1 MLNEKVPGGI
11 IDHGVQVVRV
21 EGQCVVIVKAVDVH
35 LLQADLV
42 VGVDGGGV
50 EDATGSRRNQFCS
63 SQSG

>member
-1 MLNEKVPGGI
+1 MLNEKVPGGAV
-11 IDHGVQVVRV
+11 DHGVQRVGV
-21 EGQCVVIVKAVDVH
+21 EGQGVVVVKAVDVH

-50 EDATGSRRNQFCS
+50 EDATGARRDQVCS